1 MYLQQQLN
9 ERQWDYDLVSLA
21 ADARVTDDGN
31 LVGLQV
37 PRTCEAASWEPNDVY
52 DELRHA
58 GFSGCSEEDQEETFN
73 RFLKPAAP
81 PDSGNGVVVPHEAPG
96 GAEVRGVDWL
106 EPISESLAKALKQAW
121 SDVCVVVAF
130 AARYTPTL
138 PLRYRAPILNLR

>member
-1 MYLQQQLN
+1 MGLN
-9 ERQWDYDLVSLA
+9 FPGGVEKTMVNRLRDL
-21 ADARVTDDGN
+21 
-31 LVGLQV
+31 
-37 PRTCEAASWEPNDVY
+37 EI
-52 DELRHA
+52 
-58 GFSGCSEEDQEETFN
+58 
-73 RFLKPAAP
+73 
-81 PDSGNGVVVPHEAPG
+81 VPHEAPG